1 LHHEIE
7 IEQEVQ
13 DERPPIFQM
22 YSRTMNYGG
31 WGMWAADNGIMLAAV
46 TGGVMIMQPS
56 SLMGAAQIGFIAGT
70 AADLYVTGISNMD
83 LNRTITQGVTGAAI
97 SVPAFYAARAFQ

>member
-1 LHHEIE
+1 
-7 IEQEVQ
+7 
-13 DERPPIFQM
+13 
-22 YSRTMNYGG
+22 MNYGG

-70 AADLYVTGISNMD
+70 AADLYVTGINNMD